1 MPRKNCRAPF
11 FDGFFLLELPAFFND
26 LGEPPMQPMLNIAL
40 RAARAA
46 GELIARSVER
56 LDVISVS
63 EKDARDYVTEIDR
76 AAEQTIVQA
85 LQKAYPSHAILG
97 EEGSNILGSGEGAD
111 YQWIIDPLDGTT
123 NFIRGVPHFAVS
135 IACKYRGRLEH
146 AVVLDPI
153 RQEEFTA
160 SRGRGAALNGRRLRV
175 SARKSLEG
183 ALLGTG
189 FPFRD
194 EQMDDIDNYL
204 GMFRSLVGQ
213 TAGLRRAGAAS
224 LDLAYVAAGRYDA
237 FWEFGLSEWDMAAGA
252 LLIQEAGGLV
262 SDFNGGHDF
271 LEKGQIVA
279 GNTKCFKAVLTAIQP
294 HLSASMKR

>member
-1 MPRKNCRAPF
+1 
-11 FDGFFLLELPAFFND
+11 
-26 LGEPPMQPMLNIAL
+26 MLNIAL